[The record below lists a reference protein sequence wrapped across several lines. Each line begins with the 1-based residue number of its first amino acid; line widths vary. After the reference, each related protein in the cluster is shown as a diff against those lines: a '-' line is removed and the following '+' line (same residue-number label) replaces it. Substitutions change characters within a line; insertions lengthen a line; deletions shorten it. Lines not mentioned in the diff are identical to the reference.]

1 MLFEV
6 LRLDYALSHL
16 RVGIDFELQRRIDVV
31 ENDLGVA
38 GVVHMRAA
46 VRTGCLELLDFLF
59 LLFEVVDA
67 ESAYVVLAACS
78 DKNVIEV
85 AQADWTIV
93 TELPFVLL
101 SLLVHNLDRTYL
113 KLSIQ

>member
-1 MLFEV
+1 
-6 LRLDYALSHL
+6 
-16 RVGIDFELQRRIDVV
+16 
-31 ENDLGVA
+31 
-38 GVVHMRAA
+38 MRAA
-46 VRTGCLELLDFLF
+46 VRTGSLELLDFLF
-59 LLFEVVDA
+59 LLFEVADA
-67 ESAYVVLAACS
+67 ESAYVVLTACS

-101 SLLVHNLDRTYL
+101 SLLVHNLDRTNL